1 MVIEYVVAAALL
13 GSFEITDINRTEGM
27 FSALKICRI
36 SSLHSSKPS
45 AEAKRGA
52 ADFGLMLG
60 CFSGYRTLTSKS
72 SWNIQSQ
79 LNEFANEPTKE
90 YKPGNTADIPA

>member
-1 MVIEYVVAAALL
+1 MVIGSVVAVVLL
-13 GSFEITDINRTEGM
+13 STFEITYIRTEWM

-36 SSLHSSKPS
+36 SPLHSSKPS

-52 ADFGLMLG
+52 ADFSLTLS
-60 CFSGYRTLTSKS
+60 CFSGYRMLTSKS

-79 LNEFANEPTKE
+79 LNEFGNEPTQGDQ
-90 YKPGNTADIPA
+90 PGITADISA